1 MPCPSSL
8 SFKLEEPILVGHSDG
23 ASIALIHAGA
33 GHAVRGVVAMAPHVF
48 IEPVCLSSIREAT
61 EAFENTDLAQKL
73 GRYHRDARKTFYG
86 WADVWLDPD
95 FKGWDIRADYLPGRA
110 LAGARDPGARRRV
123 RHDGAARRDR
133 APRERPVRAPQ
144 ARELRACSL
153 QGPARDGA
161 NGNEAIHPPDSCVK
175 NDATVI
181 GLISFAHGMS
191 HFYQLLLAP
200 LFPFIK
206 DELGVSYAA
215 LGFLVALFY
224 TLSGCSSRSPGSWW
238 TATARAACCWA
249 GVSFFVASTLVMGF
263 STNYAMLALGAA
275 LGGIGN
281 SVFHPA
287 DFAIL
292 NARVSSA
299 RLGYAFSAHGVVGYV
314 GYAVA
319 PMFSV
324 AIGAAFGWQAALL
337 AGAALGVALLALL
350 LFNSR
355 HLEIEAQP
363 RKASIKTEASVLFSA
378 PVVLCFVYF
387 TVFAAG
393 LAGLQSFG
401 VSAMVEQYRIAATAP
416 RAR

>member
-1 MPCPSSL
+1 M
-8 SFKLEEPILVGHSDG
+8 
-23 ASIALIHAGA
+23 
-33 GHAVRGVVAMAPHVF
+33 
-48 IEPVCLSSIREAT
+48 
-61 EAFENTDLAQKL
+61 
-73 GRYHRDARKTFYG
+73 
-86 WADVWLDPD
+86 
-95 FKGWDIRADYLPGRA
+95 
-110 LAGARDPGARRRV
+110 
-123 RHDGAARRDR
+123 
-133 APRERPVRAPQ
+133 
-144 ARELRACSL
+144 
-153 QGPARDGA
+153 
-161 NGNEAIHPPDSCVK
+161 K

-224 TLSGCSSRSPGSWW
+224 TLSGLLQPLAGFVVDRYG
-238 TATARAACCWA
+238 ARCVLLG
-249 GVSFFVASTLVMGF
+249 GVAFLVASTLVMGF
-263 STNYAMLALGAA
+263 STSYATLALGAA

-314 GYAVA
+314 GYALA
-319 PMFSV
+319 PMFGV
-324 AIGAAFGWQAALL
+324 GIGAAFGWQAALL
-337 AGAALGVALLALL
+337 TGAALGAGLLVLL
-350 LFNSR
+350 VLNSR
-355 HLEIEAQP
+355 HLDSTKEAKP
-363 RKASIKTEASVLFSA
+363 AKAGSLKTEASVLFAA
-378 PVVLCFVYF
+378 PVVLCFAYF

-401 VSAMVEQYRIAATAP
+401 VSAMVEQYRVAATAASSALTAYLVSAALGILAGGFVASRTTRHDYVAAAGMAVSAMAILTVAMHLVP
-416 RAR
+416 GAALAAALAVSGFASGVVAPSRDLIVRASTPPGAAGRVFGFVYSGLDVGAFATPVFYGWMLDRGMPHAVFYTVFAFLFASMLTVLLIRVTNPLSVQHPQ

>member
-1 MPCPSSL
+1 M
-8 SFKLEEPILVGHSDG
+8 
-23 ASIALIHAGA
+23 
-33 GHAVRGVVAMAPHVF
+33 
-48 IEPVCLSSIREAT
+48 
-61 EAFENTDLAQKL
+61 
-73 GRYHRDARKTFYG
+73 
-86 WADVWLDPD
+86 
-95 FKGWDIRADYLPGRA
+95 
-110 LAGARDPGARRRV
+110 
-123 RHDGAARRDR
+123 
-133 APRERPVRAPQ
+133 
-144 ARELRACSL
+144 
-153 QGPARDGA
+153 
-161 NGNEAIHPPDSCVK
+161 K
-175 NDATVI
+175 NDASVI

-224 TLSGCSSRSPGSWW
+224 TLSGLLQPLAGFVVDRYGARSVLL
-238 TATARAACCWA
+238 A
-249 GVSFFVASTLVMGF
+249 GVSFFVAATLVMGL
-263 STNYAMLALGAA
+263 STDYAMLALGAA

-319 PMFSV
+319 PVFSV
-324 AIGAAFGWQAALL
+324 AIGAALGWQAALL
-337 AGAALGVALLALL
+337 AGAVLGVGLLVLL
-350 LFNSR
+350 LLNSR
-355 HLEIEAQP
+355 HLVIEAQP
-363 RKASIKTEASVLFSA
+363 RKKASIKTEAGVLFAA

-401 VSAMVEQYRIAATAP
+401 VSAMVEQYRIAATSASSALTAYLVSAALGILAGGFVAARTTRHDFVAAAGMGVSALAILAVAMNVVPGAALAAALAISGFASGVVAP
-416 RAR
+416 SRDLIVRASTPPGAAGRVFGFVYSGLDVGAFATPVFYGWMLDHGMPHAVFYTIFAFTFAAMLTVLLVRVANPLSVQHPQ

>member
-1 MPCPSSL
+1 M
-8 SFKLEEPILVGHSDG
+8 
-23 ASIALIHAGA
+23 
-33 GHAVRGVVAMAPHVF
+33 R
-48 IEPVCLSSIREAT
+48 
-61 EAFENTDLAQKL
+61 
-73 GRYHRDARKTFYG
+73 
-86 WADVWLDPD
+86 
-95 FKGWDIRADYLPGRA
+95 
-110 LAGARDPGARRRV
+110 
-123 RHDGAARRDR
+123 
-133 APRERPVRAPQ
+133 
-144 ARELRACSL
+144 
-153 QGPARDGA
+153 
-161 NGNEAIHPPDSCVK
+161 

-224 TLSGCSSRSPGSWW
+224 ALSALLQPLAGFVVDRYG
-238 TATARAACCWA
+238 ARAVLLTGVGFFIA
-249 GVSFFVASTLVMGF
+249 GVFVQGFAS
-263 STNYAMLALGAA
+263 NYATLALGAA

-292 NARVSSA
+292 NARVSTA

-319 PMFSV
+319 PVFSV
-324 AIGAAFGWQAALL
+324 SIGAAFGWQAALL
-337 AGAALGVALLALL
+337 AGAVLGVGLLVLL
-350 LFNSR
+350 VLNSR
-355 HLEIEAQP
+355 HLEIQPQP
-363 RKASIKTEASVLFSA
+363 RKTSLKSEASVLFTT

-401 VSAMVEQYRIAATAP
+401 VSAMVEQYRVAATAASSALTAYLVSAALGILAGGFVAA
-416 RAR
+416 RATRHDFVAAAGMGVNAAAILVIAMQLVPGAALPAMLAIAGFASGMVAPSRDLIVRASTPPGAAGRVFGFVYSGLDVGSLAMPVFYGWMLDHGVPHAVFYTVFAFTALAILTVLQLPGRRPLALGS

>member
-1 MPCPSSL
+1 
-8 SFKLEEPILVGHSDG
+8 
-23 ASIALIHAGA
+23 
-33 GHAVRGVVAMAPHVF
+33 
-48 IEPVCLSSIREAT
+48 
-61 EAFENTDLAQKL
+61 
-73 GRYHRDARKTFYG
+73 
-86 WADVWLDPD
+86 
-95 FKGWDIRADYLPGRA
+95 
-110 LAGARDPGARRRV
+110 
-123 RHDGAARRDR
+123 
-133 APRERPVRAPQ
+133 
-144 ARELRACSL
+144 
-153 QGPARDGA
+153 
-161 NGNEAIHPPDSCVK
+161 VK

-224 TLSGCSSRSPGSWW
+224 TLSGVLQPLAGFVVDRYGARSVLLG
-238 TATARAACCWA
+238 
-249 GVSFFVASTLVMGF
+249 GVAFFVASTLVMGF
-263 STNYAMLALGAA
+263 STSYATLALGAA
-275 LGGIGN
+275 LGGVGN

-319 PMFSV
+319 PIFGV
-324 AIGAAFGWQAALL
+324 GIGAAFGWQAALL
-337 AGAALGVALLALL
+337 TGAALGAGLLVLLA
-350 LFNSR
+350 FNSR
-355 HLEIEAQP
+355 HLDSTKEAKP
-363 RKASIKTEASVLFSA
+363 AKAGSLKTEASVLFAA
-378 PVVLCFVYF
+378 PVVLCFAYF

-401 VSAMVEQYRIAATAP
+401 VSAMVEQYRVAATAASSALTAYLVSAALGILAGGFVASRTTRHDYVAAAGMAVSAMAILAVAMHLVP
-416 RAR
+416 GAALAAALAVSGFASGVVAPSRDLIVRASTPPGAAGRVFGFVYSGLDVGAFATPVFYGWMLDHGMPHAVFYTVFAFLFGSMLTVLLIRVANPLSVQHPQ

>member
-1 MPCPSSL
+1 L
-8 SFKLEEPILVGHSDG
+8 
-23 ASIALIHAGA
+23 
-33 GHAVRGVVAMAPHVF
+33 
-48 IEPVCLSSIREAT
+48 
-61 EAFENTDLAQKL
+61 
-73 GRYHRDARKTFYG
+73 
-86 WADVWLDPD
+86 
-95 FKGWDIRADYLPGRA
+95 
-110 LAGARDPGARRRV
+110 
-123 RHDGAARRDR
+123 
-133 APRERPVRAPQ
+133 
-144 ARELRACSL
+144 
-153 QGPARDGA
+153 
-161 NGNEAIHPPDSCVK
+161 K

-224 TLSGCSSRSPGSWW
+224 TLSGLLQPLAGFVVDRYGARSVLL
-238 TATARAACCWA
+238 A
-249 GVSFFVASTLVMGF
+249 GVSFFVAATLVMGL
-263 STNYAMLALGAA
+263 STSYAMLALGAA

-292 NARVSSA
+292 NARVSST

-319 PMFSV
+319 PVFSV
-324 AIGAAFGWQAALL
+324 AIGAALGWQAALL
-337 AGAALGVALLALL
+337 AGAVLGVGLL
-350 LFNSR
+350 LLLLLNSR
-355 HLEIEAQP
+355 HLVIGAQP
-363 RKASIKTEASVLFSA
+363 RKKGSLKTEAGVLFAA

-401 VSAMVEQYRIAATAP
+401 VSAIVEQYRIAATSASSALTAYLVSAALGILAGGFVAARTTRHDFVAAAGMGVSALAILAVAMNVVPGAALAAALAISGFASGVVAP
-416 RAR
+416 SRDLIVRASTPPGAAGRVFGFVYSGLDVGAFATPVFYGWMLDHGMPHAVFYTIFVFTFAAMLTVLLVRVANSLSVQHPQ

>member
-1 MPCPSSL
+1 
-8 SFKLEEPILVGHSDG
+8 
-23 ASIALIHAGA
+23 
-33 GHAVRGVVAMAPHVF
+33 VR
-48 IEPVCLSSIREAT
+48 
-61 EAFENTDLAQKL
+61 
-73 GRYHRDARKTFYG
+73 
-86 WADVWLDPD
+86 
-95 FKGWDIRADYLPGRA
+95 
-110 LAGARDPGARRRV
+110 
-123 RHDGAARRDR
+123 
-133 APRERPVRAPQ
+133 
-144 ARELRACSL
+144 
-153 QGPARDGA
+153 
-161 NGNEAIHPPDSCVK
+161 

-181 GLISFAHGMS
+181 GFISFAHGMS

-206 DELGVSYAA
+206 EELGVSYAA

-224 TLSGCSSRSPGSWW
+224 TLSGLLQPLAGFVVDRYGARSVLLTGVGFFI
-238 TATARAACCWA
+238 A
-249 GVSFFVASTLVMGF
+249 GVLVQGF
-263 STNYAMLALGAA
+263 SSNYATLALGAA

-319 PMFSV
+319 PVFSV
-324 AIGAAFGWQAALL
+324 AIGAALGWQAALL
-337 AGAALGVALLALL
+337 AGAVLGVGLLALL
-350 LFNSR
+350 LFNSKY
-355 HLEIEAQP
+355 LEIDAQP
-363 RKASIKTEASVLFSA
+363 RRKASIKTEAGVLFAA

-401 VSAMVEQYRIAATAP
+401 VSAMVEQYRIAATSASSALTAYLVSAALGILAGGFVAARTTRHDYVAAAGMGISALAILAVAMNLVPGVALVVALAISGFASGVVAP
-416 RAR
+416 SRDLIVRASTPPGAAGRVFGFVYSGLDVGAFATPVFYGWMLDHGMPHAVFYTIFAFLFAATLTVLLISGKALRAAAP